1 MSPHRTAFA
10 RLAVEHLEGRDVP
23 STLQVLFDYRYDN
36 GFFSDPTRRAT
47 LEQAG
52 RDISTRLN
60 ATADFTPITP
70 SGGNTWSA
78 TTFHPSDP
86 DQQVRVSNL
95 SVGQDQIVVFVGG
108 GGGHGGEAGL
118 GGFGGYSASGN
129 SAWFD
134 TLRTR
139 GRSGFATWGGSIAF
153 DPGINWNFTLAA
165 PGGSQ
170 TDFYTV
176 ATHELGHVLGLGISS
191 QWTGLV
197 SGTQFTGANARA
209 ANGGAN
215 APLSASNP
223 GHWQQ
228 GLTSFGAAVSM
239 QPYVSAGT
247 RVAFSPLD
255 FAALADLGWEVSAT
269 AGGVSPPTTPIPTSP
284 QLGAIDPVV
293 AGGSNGTFQV
303 YASSGGQLA
312 TVGGPVAPFGA
323 FGGQVRVAT
332 GDFDGDGVKDIAAAV
347 GPGGGPHVKVFSGR
361 TGLEVQSFFAY
372 EPQFTG
378 GMFVAAGDFNGDGRD
393 DLVVGADE
401 GGGPRVRVFSG
412 GNPNAV
418 MSDFYAIED
427 ANFRGGVRVAAGD
440 INRDGRADLVV
451 AAGPGG
457 GPRVAV
463 YDGRGVSVYQPSR
476 IVWDFY
482 AYAPQVQDGAYVA
495 AGDFNGD
502 GYADVAFGPGSGS
515 AHLKVISGQTL
526 ARSGSDAALNAPLVS
541 VIYPQADANYGGGA
555 RVAAGD
561 FDGDGRTDILTGSG
575 RNTAAQLYLLNG
587 TGLVTSTA
595 VFGGA
600 VMPLGVHVG

>member
-1 MSPHRTAFA
+1 MVRSRAPFRA
-10 RLAVEHLEGRDVP
+10 LQVEGLEGRDVP
-23 STLQVLFDYRYDN
+23 STLQIVFDYRYDN
-36 GFFSDPTRRAT
+36 GFFNDPTRRAT

-60 ATADFTPITP
+60 ATVDLGAIDP
-70 SGGNTWSA
+70 SGGNSWSA
-78 TTFHPSDP
+78 TTFNPSDP
-86 DQQVRVSNL
+86 DAQIRVSNL
-95 SVGQDQIVVFVGG
+95 TVGQDQIVVFVGG

-118 GGFGGYSASGN
+118 GGYGGYAASGN
-129 SAWFD
+129 SVWFD

-139 GRSGFATWGGSIAF
+139 GRAGFATWGGSIAF
-153 DPGINWNFTLAA
+153 DPGINWNFTTAA

-191 QWTGLV
+191 QWTGQI
-197 SGTQFTGANARA
+197 SGSQFTGANARA
-209 ANGGAN
+209 ANGGV
-215 APLSASNP
+215 NP
-223 GHWQQ
+223 PVSGSGHWQQ

-255 FAALADLGWEVSAT
+255 FAALADLGWEVSAS
-269 AGGVSPPTTPIPTSP
+269 AGGVSPPPTATPTSP

-293 AGGSNGTFQV
+293 VGGSNGTFQV
-303 YASSGGQLA
+303 YTSSGGQL
-312 TVGGPVAPFGA
+312 TPVGGAVAAFPG

-347 GPGGGPHVKVFSGR
+347 GPGGGPHVRLFSGR
-361 TGLEVQSFFAY
+361 TGQEVQSFFAY
-372 EPQFTG
+372 EPQFSG

-418 MSDFYAIED
+418 LSDFWGIED
-427 ANFRGGVRVAAGD
+427 MNFRGGVRVAAGD

-451 AAGPGG
+451 SAGPGG
-457 GPRVAV
+457 GPRVAI
-463 YDGRGVSVYQPSR
+463 YDGRSVAAYNPQR

-482 AYAPQVQDGAYVA
+482 AYVPQVQDGAYVA
-495 AGDFNGD
+495 VGDYDGD
-502 GYADVAFGPGSGS
+502 GFADVAFGPGSGS
-515 AHLKVISGQTL
+515 AHLKVIGGQTL
-526 ARSGSDAALNAPLVS
+526 VRSGADAALAAPLVS
-541 VIYPQADANYGGGA
+541 VIYPQADPNYGGGA

-561 FDGDGRTDILTGSG
+561 FDGDGRVDILTGTG
-575 RNTAAQLYLLNG
+575 RYTAAQLYLLNG
-587 TGLVTSTA
+587 TGLVTSA
-595 VFGGA
+595 PVFGGA